1 VLVLRAAPSIR
12 VLLVLQP
19 GQTRSPGQE
28 QQHFINHTG
37 VDHGSAPHWQTAE
50 VDMRSSAAILENDV
64 WNIDSVEQKALELIR
79 RFNDPDREHVL
90 RGVFKDTDG
99 LAEIRAKQRHAETE
113 ISRVF
118 SELVV
123 LRGAVDNRQ
132 YELG

>member
-1 VLVLRAAPSIR
+1 M
-12 VLLVLQP
+12 
-19 GQTRSPGQE
+19 
-28 QQHFINHTG
+28 H
-37 VDHGSAPHWQTAE
+37 
-50 VDMRSSAAILENDV
+50 SSAAILEKDV